1 MALKLQSIQNP
12 NILLGYQIIIPY
24 DNNES
29 SIINIESSSSSSLL
43 SSSKNNDNKIY
54 VIIDTAKNNLRKTE
68 FKIINLTETDPVWV
82 RLKRGGKP
90 GIEFRLMRHVIDI

>member
-29 SIINIESSSSSSLL
+29 SISNIDPSL
-43 SSSKNNDNKIY
+43 SSSKNDDNNVY

-68 FKIINLTETDPVWV
+68 FKIINLTEKDPIWV
-82 RLKRGGKP
+82 RLKRGRKL

>member
-29 SIINIESSSSSSLL
+29 SISNIDPSL
-43 SSSKNNDNKIY
+43 SSSKNDDNNVY

-68 FKIINLTETDPVWV
+68 FKIINLTEKDPIWV
-82 RLKRGGKP
+82 RLKRGRKL
-90 GIEFRLMRHVIDI
+90 GIEFRLMRHVVDI

>member
-29 SIINIESSSSSSLL
+29 SISNIESLSSSL
-43 SSSKNNDNKIY
+43 SSSKNNDNNVY

-68 FKIINLTETDPVWV
+68 FKIINLTEKDPIWV
-82 RLKRGGKP
+82 RLKRGRKL

>member
-29 SIINIESSSSSSLL
+29 SISNIESLSSL
-43 SSSKNNDNKIY
+43 SSSKNNDNNVY

-68 FKIINLTETDPVWV
+68 FKIINLTENDPIWV
-82 RLKRGGKP
+82 RLKRGRKL

>member
-29 SIINIESSSSSSLL
+29 SISNNESLSSL
-43 SSSKNNDNKIY
+43 SSSKNNDNNVY

-68 FKIINLTETDPVWV
+68 FKIINLTEKDPIWV
-82 RLKRGGKP
+82 RLKRGRKL